1 MACGPTFQEPA
12 VHCPQTSEPDGYHN
26 NYWKNLSERAR
37 CSRQKNKLI
46 TSSGTQRD
54 ETMDHNL

>member
-26 NYWKNLSERAR
+26 NYWKNLSERAKK
-37 CSRQKNKLI
+37 QKKKKQVDNIIWYTK
-46 TSSGTQRD
+46 G
-54 ETMDHNL
+54 